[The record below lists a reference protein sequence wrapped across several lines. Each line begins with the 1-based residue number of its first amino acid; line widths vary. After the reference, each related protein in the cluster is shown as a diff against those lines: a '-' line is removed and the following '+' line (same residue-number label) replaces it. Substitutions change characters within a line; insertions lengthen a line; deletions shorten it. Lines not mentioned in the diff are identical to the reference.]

1 MELKILSP
9 QDTHCLRRCGAGQ
22 GFIIRAAPLGNI
34 YGMSAT
40 GTGWII
46 DISFCP
52 DCPRRRHMRIPRE
65 RGETGTEGV
74 ITHNPLPTTAAHKSP
89 TIKSVEAADAAVA
102 ALE

>member
-1 MELKILSP
+1 
-9 QDTHCLRRCGAGQ
+9 
-22 GFIIRAAPLGNI
+22 
-34 YGMSAT
+34 
-40 GTGWII
+40 
-46 DISFCP
+46 
-52 DCPRRRHMRIPRE
+52 MRIPRE